1 MYSKVILKHNIAYLI
16 VMGIYV
22 ASDNCSFKISMTT
35 TGNGMYLYTFF
46 FNTTPIKANKSTSM
60 PS

>member
-16 VMGIYV
+16 VMGICVDY
-22 ASDNCSFKISMTT
+22 T